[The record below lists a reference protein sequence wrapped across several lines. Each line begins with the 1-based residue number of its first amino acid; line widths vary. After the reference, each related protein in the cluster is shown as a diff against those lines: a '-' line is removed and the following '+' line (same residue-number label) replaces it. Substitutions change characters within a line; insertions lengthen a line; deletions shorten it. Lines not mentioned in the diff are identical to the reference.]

1 MSVEVD
7 VLIETYQILKE
18 YIPSKERQEAADT
31 LTAFLV
37 DNLTDEQLK
46 EVGSVDSFMK
56 HAHKE
61 YAVEEVNFDDDEDY

>member
-1 MSVEVD
+1 MSIEVD

-18 YIPSKERQEAADT
+18 YVPSKERQEAADT

-37 DNLTDEQLK
+37 DNLNDEQLK
-46 EVGSVDSFMK
+46 EVSNIDSYMK

-61 YAVEEVNFDDDEDY
+61 YAVEEVNFDDDDEY